1 VPRRLRPARIR
12 RRRDGVAGAI
22 GLAVLLLGMM
32 IVGGDGHVPGWE
44 RSIFAAVNGLPG
56 WLYPPLWPVQQLGA
70 LLVGPVVALV
80 AALTRRFWLALA
92 ALVATLA
99 KLVSER
105 VVKMMVSRSRPFTS
119 IGPDV
124 ELRGGVSTRG
134 ESFVSGHAVLVTA
147 LAGLISPYLPGRWK
161 VLPWFAVGLVMFT
174 RVYVGAHSPLDVVC
188 GAGLGLAIAG
198 CLNLAIGVPAD
209 TGGPRPADDQVG
221 DASGAHAE

>member
-1 VPRRLRPARIR
+1 VRPARVR
-12 RRRDGVAGAI
+12 RRRDGVAGAF
-22 GLAVLLLGMM
+22 GLGVLLLGMAV
-32 IVGGDGHVPGWE
+32 VGEDGNVPGWE
-44 RSIFAAVNGLPG
+44 KSLFEGVNGLPN
-56 WLYPPLWPVQQLGA
+56 WLNAPLWPVQQFGA
-70 LLVGPVVALV
+70 LLVGPLVALV
-80 AALTRRFWLALA
+80 AALTRRFWLAFA

-99 KLVSER
+99 KLVLER
-105 VVKMMVSRSRPFTS
+105 VVKMVVSRSRPFTS

-161 VLPWFAVGLVMFT
+161 LLPWIAVGLVMFT
-174 RVYVGAHSPLDVVC
+174 RVYVGAHNPLDVIC
-188 GAGLGLAIAG
+188 GAGLGLAIAA

-209 TGGPRPADDQVG
+209 TGGGPRRADDQVG